1 MKKLSFL
8 MAVIVSLSMIFT
20 SCEGQPSENKGDK
33 LEINVENAEVAANM
47 RVYYEGCLSPY
58 FPNFAQFAF
67 EAYTG
72 DVVYDIEEGSLTGT
86 GLVVQLLQAVSY
98 EVDYF
103 PTCTKYSPFEIVNN
117 EVGEIFEG
125 GAVGVQ
131 IIEIQNGQQA
141 GSLQTQDFKAQLIAS
156 GDKMIWA
163 LEGNFD
169 GEILTFK
176 FEGTPQHVVGGAFS
190 KEGIEPTSKYDGE
203 ETYAQAEVIYY
214 GDINLLPVNI
224 IEVVLISQDNTS
236 FADFICYGS
245 LENVDNVYGEYTVDV
260 KHVEGKMAKSAGA
273 EINEGYVFPSFI
285 ARNYDAQR
293 GEGDYYLVDG
303 GSLTIAED
311 KISFDLV
318 SENGSTIKSTYTGKI
333 TVKSYDEAYQAPQAK
348 APAFKSAKVAKVQ
361 PLNYNPIKLF

>member
-1 MKKLSFL
+1 

-214 GDINLLPVNI
+214 GDIKLLPVNI
-224 IEVVLISQDNTS
+224 IEVILISKDNTS

-245 LENVDNVYGEYTVDV
+245 LDNIESVYGKYTVDV
-260 KHVEGKMAKSAGA
+260 KHEVGKMAKSAGVSK
-273 EINEGYVFPSFI
+273 EEGYVFPSFI
-285 ARNYDAQR
+285 ARNYSQD
-293 GEGDYYLVDG
+293 GGDYYLVNAG
-303 GSLTIAED
+303 TLTIAENE
-311 KISFDLV
+311 ISFELT
-318 SENGSTIKSTYTGKI
+318 SEGGSTFTTKFNKEFTI
-333 TVKSYDEAYQAPQAK
+333 KSYDETYGAPQSRVASLKK
-348 APAFKSAKVAKVQ
+348 AIKANQ